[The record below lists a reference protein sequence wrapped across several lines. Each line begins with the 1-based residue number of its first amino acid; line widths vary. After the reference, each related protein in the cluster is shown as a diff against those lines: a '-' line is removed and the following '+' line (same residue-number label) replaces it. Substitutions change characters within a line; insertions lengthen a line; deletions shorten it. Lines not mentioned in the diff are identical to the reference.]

1 MDPALNNLS
10 WMITLPALAG
20 LTAVMLTRFGWP
32 WLRYAMARE
41 EAFYERVLTHQLL
54 LDIPPRVA
62 LLGSVGLVL
71 SAGVMAALV
80 LESVF
85 ALMVGVLAGL
95 TLPNA
100 VVRYLAARRAQRLE
114 SQLVD
119 GITTLASGVRAGLTL
134 VQAIELLVS
143 NHTGPIQQEF
153 AQLLREYQMG
163 MDLNTSMRNSANRIG
178 SSNYRL
184 LFTAVEMHR
193 LRGGDTAESLDRIA
207 ESVREIQRLEGK
219 LDAITAQ
226 GRAQAWMMA
235 VAPIFIVGI
244 YWIIDAEGVE
254 RLFAE
259 PEGRFILL
267 GATGMVMIGF
277 FWIRRI
283 MAVDI

>member
-163 MDLNTSMRNSANRIG
+163 LDLNQAMRNTANRVG
-178 SSNYRL
+178 LSNYRL
-184 LFTAVEMHR
+184 LFTAIEMHR
-193 LRGGDTAESLDRIA
+193 LRGGNTGESLDRICD
-207 ESVREIQRLEGK
+207 SIREIQRLEGK

-226 GRAQAWMMA
+226 GRLQATFIA
-235 VAPIFIVGI
+235 VGTLGLLLMF
-244 YWIIDAEGVE
+244 YLIDPDNMRILFVE
-254 RLFAE
+254 PL
-259 PEGRFILL
+259 GRVVLLIAGLIML
-267 GATGMVMIGF
+267 GAF
-277 FWIRRI
+277 RWIKKI